1 MSEAV
6 YSHGTDALT
15 VVPVVPVVALPA
27 QVGTMPSSAVAG
39 AMSGA

>member
-15 VVPVVPVVALPA
+15 AVPVVAMPT
-27 QVGTMPSSAVAG
+27 QVGTTSPSAVAG

>member
-1 MSEAV
+1 MSEAA

-15 VVPVVPVVALPA
+15 VVPVVAMPA